1 MNPSTE
7 IIGPIQGDTKGA
19 DLVPPSLDRAREF
32 ARHSKAESTLR
43 GLSRGLAGLLRMVRA
58 KQPAGPSRVA

>member
-1 MNPSTE
+1 MNPSVE
-7 IIGPIQGDTKGA
+7 IIGPVQGDTKGA

-43 GLSRGLAGLLRMVRA
+43 GLSRGLAGLLRMV
-58 KQPAGPSRVA
+58 